1 MLVDALRRKGLKP
14 STVHNKLDPLRV
26 VYRRAVN
33 RDLITTDPTANFEL
47 PLVRGRRERVVSR
60 ERARL
65 FLDTLPEGERAL
77 WATALYGGLRVGE
90 LRALRWRDVDFTGR
104 KLYVRRA
111 WDDVAGEIEVKSD
124 AGRRKV
130 PLAGRLT
137 SELQTHRARTNRSES
152 DLVFGR
158 TPREA
163 FIRTTVRRRAIRAVE
178 NHNAK
183 VRARAQAEGRDLRDD
198 ELVELL
204 TPHEARHTAASY
216 LIAAGLNAKQL
227 QTYIGH
233 SDIRTTYNVYGHL
246 FEGDEIEAAEQL
258 DRYLDGA

>member
-1 MLVDALRRKGLKP
+1 
-14 STVHNKLDPLRV
+14 
-26 VYRRAVN
+26 
-33 RDLITTDPTANFEL
+33 
-47 PLVRGRRERVVSR
+47 
-60 ERARL
+60 
-65 FLDTLPEGERAL
+65 
-77 WATALYGGLRVGE
+77 
-90 LRALRWRDVDFTGR
+90 
-104 KLYVRRA
+104 VRRA

-130 PLAGRLT
+130 PLAGRL
-137 SELQTHRARTNRSES
+137 SAELEVHRARTDRGEG

-158 TPREA
+158 TPHQA
-163 FIRTTVRRRAIRAVE
+163 FVRTTVRRRAIRAADA
-178 NHNAK
+178 HNAK
-183 VRARAQAEGRDLRDD
+183 VRAEADADGRELGDS

-246 FEGDEIEAAEQL
+246 FDGDEIEAAEQL
-258 DRYLDGA
+258 DRYLDTA